1 MVSRCEGCNG
11 LRDPTLPTATHFPT
25 EEIHIRFL
33 TAQHGGLPVRKHVPL
48 LEKRKSRMDEAKK
61 KKVFFDSKQAGKYLF
76 SSWRSLARERGARE
90 LGARDGRDLVLVT
103 AGERWRVSD
112 GWVWV

>member
-1 MVSRCEGCNG
+1 
-11 LRDPTLPTATHFPT
+11 
-25 EEIHIRFL
+25 
-33 TAQHGGLPVRKHVPL
+33 
-48 LEKRKSRMDEAKK
+48 MDETKK

-76 SSWRSLARERGARE
+76 SLARERGARE